1 MCVKEEGLYRASLS
15 QQLQLIEKFKTLLV
29 EETAYVGFGLTFEIL
44 D

>member
-29 EETAYVGFGLTFEIL
+29 EETAIL
-44 D
+44 RGIWIDF